1 MIAVDLL
8 AVKVATDFDVD
19 QRDLTG
25 WRELGSLAN
34 RDFAES
40 VFTGRVPVGV
50 ANDNRILER
59 IEKFVHVTEQSGL
72 RRHLPAFR
80 SCRSVLP

>member
-8 AVKVATDFDVD
+8 AVKVATDFDVG
-19 QRDLTG
+19 QRDFTC

-40 VFTGRVPVGV
+40 VF
-50 ANDNRILER
+50 A
-59 IEKFVHVTEQSGL
+59 
-72 RRHLPAFR
+72 
-80 SCRSVLP
+80 